1 MEQRSTSVRRVGLRS
16 RPTARRRYAARVE
29 PIGVSLCVSAFLGD
43 ALSSPFGLRF
53 SVAPFVKPLP
63 PSPSV
68 ARLRLIA
75 GESELEPR
83 RVTFHPL
90 VRIRPRQ
97 RIAEHPGGVARP
109 VRIEEMRARAHA
121 QVRTPRGGAR
131 AHLHTPRGFPP
142 PPRLHPH

>member
-29 PIGVSLCVSAFLGD
+29 PIGFSLCVSAFLGD

-68 ARLRLIA
+68 ARLRLID

-83 RVTFHPL
+83 RGTFH
-90 VRIRPRQ
+90 RPVQSGSRQ
-97 RIAEHPGGVARP
+97 RNAVQSGGVAR
-109 VRIEEMRARAHA
+109 
-121 QVRTPRGGAR
+121 
-131 AHLHTPRGFPP
+131 
-142 PPRLHPH
+142 